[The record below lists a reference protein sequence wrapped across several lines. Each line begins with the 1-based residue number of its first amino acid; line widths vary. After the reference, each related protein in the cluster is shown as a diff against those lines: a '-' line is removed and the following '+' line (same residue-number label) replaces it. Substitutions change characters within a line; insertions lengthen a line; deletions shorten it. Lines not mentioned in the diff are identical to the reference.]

1 MIFALLVLIF
11 FMLSALSLATVVQVC
26 FLESMRLRPREYDTL
41 RVFDES
47 VESALE
53 VPGDTGALTFSLWKH
68 TLLVLLAVPLYSIVQ
83 SPWEATIYAV
93 ILMLGAAY
101 LVPQF
106 LYRRTSGRWMVR
118 ALPLLRLMI
127 KMAKPLISLL
137 SGIRAVAE
145 MAGEDESGEK
155 NGQEEHEIEAL
166 IEAGAEEGL
175 IEEGDK
181 KLIKTVIEFGDKTV
195 REVMTP
201 RGNIVAISQDKTLEE
216 LRQLVISEKF
226 SRIPVYQDS
235 LDNITGFVHVRDM
248 FEIDCADRE
257 QKTIRSIMRGIDAVP
272 ESKRIEALLREM
284 QTHGNHMVVVVDEYG
299 QTAGIVTME
308 DLVEEILGEIRDEH
322 EPAQD
327 VQQENNG
334 SYVLSGSYDLDH
346 LYELVEFRRPEDTE
360 ATTVGG
366 LVTEWMG
373 RVPQAGEAIERDG
386 IRIEVLASSDL
397 RVDKVRLYKV
407 ARAPESEEANA

>member
-1 MIFALLVLIF
+1 MILALLILIF

-41 RVFDES
+41 RVFEES

-53 VPGDTGALTFSLWKH
+53 VPADTGALTFSLWKH
-68 TLLVLLAVPLYSIVQ
+68 TMLALTAVPVYAIAQ
-83 SPWEATIYAV
+83 SPWEAAIYGF
-93 ILMLGAAY
+93 ILMLGSAY

-106 LYRRTSGRWMVR
+106 LYRRTKGRWMIR
-118 ALPLLRLMI
+118 ALPLLRAMI
-127 KMAKPLISLL
+127 LMAKPLISLL

-145 MAGEDESGEK
+145 MAGEEDSGEK

-201 RGNIVAISQDKTLEE
+201 RRNIVAISQDKSLEE
-216 LRQLVISEKF
+216 LRRLVISEKF

-235 LDNITGFVHVRDM
+235 LDNIIGFIHVRDM
-248 FEIDCADRE
+248 FEIECEERDR
-257 QKTIRSIMRGIDAVP
+257 KTIRSIIRGIDAVP
-272 ESKRIEALLREM
+272 ESKRVETLMREM
-284 QTHGNHMVVVVDEYG
+284 QTNGNHMVVVVDEYG

-327 VQQENNG
+327 VQQENG

-373 RVPQAGEAIERDG
+373 RVPQAGEAIARDG
-386 IRIEVLASSDL
+386 IRIEILASSDL
-397 RVDKVRLYKV
+397 RVDKVRLSRV
-407 ARAPESEEANA
+407 TGTPESEEANA